1 MQKERACISGV
12 ACCFGVNATPRL
24 FLKLL
29 AEIAAYRKLAA
40 VGGCTHRSQ
49 TSDNCLTNS
58 LTWRTQLGGI
68 SVIVTTM

>member
-1 MQKERACISGV
+1 MQKERVCVRGV
-12 ACCFGVNATPRL
+12 AYCFGVNATPRL

-40 VGGCTHRSQ
+40 VGRCTPRSQ
-49 TSDNCLTNS
+49 TSDNCLTNG

-68 SVIVTTM
+68 SVIFTIA